1 MFDGFAKYAI
11 APAPYGEADANA
23 IVMRDDFIKEH
34 RDIAKAWLKAN
45 IEALF
50 FMREEPL
57 QVIDYVKNELPGY
70 SKEVLWNAIYGNL
83 PAETGAGE
91 IVMTGQMAL
100 TDEMRDML
108 QRGYDFLHEINVVVE
123 PAFAEGAIQDDL
135 INEVFD
141 ELGLDPSKPL
151 FVVKEGDLGANP
163 YSGDELAQN

>member
-1 MFDGFAKYAI
+1 
-11 APAPYGEADANA
+11 
-23 IVMRDDFIKEH
+23 
-34 RDIAKAWLKAN
+34 
-45 IEALF
+45 
-50 FMREEPL
+50 
-57 QVIDYVKNELPGY
+57 
-70 SKEVLWNAIYGNL
+70 
-83 PAETGAGE
+83 
-91 IVMTGQMAL
+91 MTGQMAL